1 MNGSFN
7 EKKGQFRPKMSN
19 ILDIEILAIFDIS
32 NANYGQMTII
42 IANFFS

>member
-32 NANYGQMTII
+32 NGNFGQIVI
-42 IANFFS
+42 NIANFFS